1 MFDGSGLQE
10 PQLAAT
16 QLTFTLLALIGT
28 MPLASL
34 GKKSSERD
42 QKQFTVTEDHL
53 SARSAEVKSIRILGK
68 FVCAVFVASSLT
80 SLASAQQQQNAAV
93 PIVVVDLSKVFEQHP
108 TFKGQMER
116 IKAEVKQ
123 EEARFQAKGEEMKK
137 KVQQLQ
143 TLKASSAEFKTL
155 EAELSFE
162 QGRVQ
167 ADMALKRKEF
177 LEREAQVYFQT
188 YTQVKAQI
196 KAFSEANR
204 IGLVLRYSSE
214 KMDPNNRQSVMA
226 GVNQPIVYNEA
237 RLDITRFIVD
247 GLTRSGQQTARAG
260 GQAPR

>member
-1 MFDGSGLQE
+1 
-10 PQLAAT
+10 
-16 QLTFTLLALIGT
+16 
-28 MPLASL
+28 MPLASVGMKL
-34 GKKSSERD
+34 RD
-42 QKQFTVTEDHL
+42 APETKLAVMEDHS
-53 SARSAEVKSIRILGK
+53 SARSAEVKSIRILIK
-68 FVCAVFVASSLT
+68 LICSVCIISCVAPI
-80 SLASAQQQQNAAV
+80 ASAQQQQNAAV

-137 KVQQLQ
+137 RVQQLQ
-143 TLKASSAEFKTL
+143 TLKPSSAEFKTL
-155 EAELSFE
+155 EAEISFE

-196 KAFSEANR
+196 RAFSEANR

-214 KMDPNNRQSVMA
+214 KMNPNNRQSVMA

-237 RLDITRFIVD
+237 RLDITKFIVD
-247 GLTRSGQQTARAG
+247 GLTRGGQQTARAG
-260 GQAPR
+260 GQAAR